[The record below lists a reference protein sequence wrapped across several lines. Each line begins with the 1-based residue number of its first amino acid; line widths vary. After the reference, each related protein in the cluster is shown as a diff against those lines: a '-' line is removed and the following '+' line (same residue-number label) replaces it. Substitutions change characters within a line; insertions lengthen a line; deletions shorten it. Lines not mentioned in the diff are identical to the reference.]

1 MWEEHLENFVIS
13 VSFNRWNPRKG
24 TAEQPLGICHS
35 AHSYSKQTKTMRSY
49 VNKNVFK
56 YCVLYTH
63 PQAFMCLLQFK
74 YDKSYNKLNT
84 PTAYITYNI
93 LQNLK

>member
-1 MWEEHLENFVIS
+1 
-13 VSFNRWNPRKG
+13 
-24 TAEQPLGICHS
+24 
-35 AHSYSKQTKTMRSY
+35 MRSN

-74 YDKSYNKLNT
+74 YDKSCIKLNT
-84 PTAYITYNI
+84 PTAYITYNLLHPTLIGLI
-93 LQNLK
+93 LTQEMVELFDLTITISQ